1 MCMYRIFLRINW
13 WKNFEYQS
21 LFAKVIIKYQGAY
34 VFETQCICHRTIITD
49 LYSAVRFSGIEAL
62 DAAQEVKWAWTDGFS
77 NSVWKWECFR
87 TVECQQVEF
96 QVDGDW
102 SSNRKSA
109 TGQFGVYAR
118 NDEHRSIRRTQSPR
132 WCMGLYQLTE
142 IRWSGCGL
150 HLASLYSQFIG
161 DPLPH
166 WKPVLRLKQRLG
178 VSATPALQTTL
189 AWLFWVCCSLSKVT
203 ASVPLNSA
211 LQ

>member
-1 MCMYRIFLRINW
+1 
-13 WKNFEYQS
+13 
-21 LFAKVIIKYQGAY
+21 
-34 VFETQCICHRTIITD
+34 
-49 LYSAVRFSGIEAL
+49 
-62 DAAQEVKWAWTDGFS
+62 
-77 NSVWKWECFR
+77 
-87 TVECQQVEF
+87 
-96 QVDGDW
+96 
-102 SSNRKSA
+102 
-109 TGQFGVYAR
+109 
-118 NDEHRSIRRTQSPR
+118 
-132 WCMGLYQLTE
+132 MGLYQLTE

-211 LQ
+211 LQQYNLEVTVLHTSVMQPYYRCMQVLYNHDTIVCNLHTIVRRLHEACIMLQCDATIEWTDTNLLLHSDVMHLKSGSVWVIARQVLLQLS